1 MGKERA
7 IALLGTAKT
16 MESPEDMRSL
26 IAKALLFLRT
36 EPDIVPGLEMAEE
49 MIGEAHAR
57 LKANLPDWADHPT
70 ERAEK
75 IAICES
81 ALLQIKEY
89 AAEGLKARAQGSLDV
104 AEELIKGRLNRSL
117 QDYEDTKITIDT
129 HDGHPVETTM
139 ERLEAVADAVA
150 ADPRIRALERGE

>member
-1 MGKERA
+1 MSKERA

-16 MESPEDMRSL
+16 MQSPEDMRSL

-36 EPDIVPGLEMAEE
+36 EPDIVPGLEIAEE
-49 MIGEAHAR
+49 MIAEAHAK
-57 LKANLPDWADHPT
+57 LKANLPDWADDPS

-89 AAEGLKARAQGSLDV
+89 ASEGLKARAQGSLDV
-104 AEELIKGRLNRSL
+104 AEELIKGKLNRSL
-117 QDYEDTKITIDT
+117 QEFSEEETKVSVT
-129 HDGHPVETTM
+129 
-139 ERLEAVADAVA
+139 
-150 ADPRIRALERGE
+150 ADPKDGE

>member
-1 MGKERA
+1 MSKERA

-16 MESPEDMRSL
+16 MQSPEDMRSL

-36 EPDIVPGLEMAEE
+36 EPDIVPGLEIAEE
-49 MIGEAHAR
+49 MIAEAHTK
-57 LKANLPDWADHPT
+57 LKANLPDWADDPS

-89 AAEGLKARAQGSLDV
+89 ASEGLKARVQGSLDV
-104 AEELIKGRLNRSL
+104 AEELMKGKLNRSL
-117 QDYEDTKITIDT
+117 QEFSEE
-129 HDGHPVETTM
+129 ET
-139 ERLEAVADAVA
+139 RVSIA
-150 ADPRIRALERGE
+150 ADPKDGE